1 MVGTKAKTAIAILIG
16 AGGLLM
22 AGITTVIICNANK
35 PIQGIPK
42 SWSVLRGDSD
52 AWTWANNKINAHS
65 TTGDCILAS
74 GKEYRDITL
83 SAILSTTNR
92 EASLVIR
99 MQDADN
105 GYLVVFVPNDTLFP
119 WDNGTGKI
127 RLLRRTSENE
137 VVLATYQGR
146 IFSSIGQS
154 AKITAIAKG
163 SVIEVR
169 LNDARILRVLDST
182 FATGLIGFRIFGDA
196 DYPCDA
202 TFSKVTF

>member
-1 MVGTKAKTAIAILIG
+1 
-16 AGGLLM
+16 M

>member
-1 MVGTKAKTAIAILIG
+1 MAWTKAKTAIV
-16 AGGLLM
+16 AGVVVLLA
-22 AGITTVIICNANK
+22 AGTTTVIILNQER
-35 PIQGIPK
+35 PLQGIPK
-42 SWSVLRGDSD
+42 DWTVLRGDSD
-52 AWTWANNKINAHS
+52 AWTWANGKIYAHS

-83 SAILSTTNR
+83 SAIASTTNR

-105 GYLVVFVPNDTLFP
+105 GYIVVFVPNGTLFP
-119 WDNGTGKI
+119 WDNGIGKI
-127 RLLRRTSENE
+127 RLLRRTSESE
-137 VVLATYQGR
+137 VVLASYQGR

-169 LNDARILRVLDST
+169 LNDTRVLRVMDST

-196 DYPCDA
+196 DYPCNA
-202 TFSKVTF
+202 TFSNVTF